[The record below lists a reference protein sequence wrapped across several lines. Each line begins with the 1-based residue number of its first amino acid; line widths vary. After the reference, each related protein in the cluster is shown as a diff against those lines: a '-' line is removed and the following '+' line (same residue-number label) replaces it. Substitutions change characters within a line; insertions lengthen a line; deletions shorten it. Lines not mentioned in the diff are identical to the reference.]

1 MFPDTENKIK
11 IVNQIPKVIINVD
24 EPKMM
29 LAIRNLLDNALK
41 YSDNVQSKHVCEIF
55 FKVKNNVLEIS
66 IQDFGKG
73 IKKEEIPKLTEPFY
87 RADKE
92 NDIKGFGIG
101 LTIVKKVIEAH
112 NGKLIIESKHG
123 KGSTFKLQLPCTR
136 KNDG

>member
-1 MFPDTENKIK
+1 
-11 IVNQIPKVIINVD
+11 
-24 EPKMM
+24 MM

-41 YSDNVQSKHVCEIF
+41 YSDNAQSQHVCEILF
-55 FKVKNNVLEIS
+55 QVKNNVLEIS
-66 IQDFGKG
+66 IKDFGKG

-112 NGKLIIESKHG
+112 SGKLIIESKYG

-136 KNDG
+136 KNYG